1 MPRFCVHC
9 GAPQTEGASFCQ
21 GCGKPLQPQAAPTP
35 AVPTAPPTPAKPASS
50 SLLKFVLIA
59 FAVIALLGMISVAG
73 VIYAGYRI
81 KNKVEQSAKDHG
93 VNLRDLTSP
102 SSATGRHLDPCALL
116 TREEAEQILN
126 TPIVRADR
134 AGDVCSYYAKPLSA
148 EERQANVQKA
158 FEELQK
164 KAPAADSRRAES
176 PTEQVRESGI
186 GDLARQI
193 AGAANDGS
201 APLFTV
207 TYTENGKQQIA
218 AMKIA
223 IGAVGGKLASES
235 LEELRGIGDQ
245 ALLGPMDS
253 MLVVEKNGAGVSI
266 DMRQLPKA
274 KQLAIAMARR
284 IVPRM

>member
-21 GCGKPLQPQAAPTP
+21 SCGKPLQPQTAP
-35 AVPTAPPTPAKPASS
+35 VPTASPAPAKPGSS

-73 VIYAGYRI
+73 VIYAGYRL

-93 VNLRDLTSP
+93 INLHDLASSP
-102 SSATGRHLDPCALL
+102 NNTGRHLDPCALL
-116 TREEAEQILN
+116 TKEEAEQVLK

-134 AGDVCSYYAKPLSA
+134 AGEVCSYYTKPLSA

-164 KAPAADSRRAES
+164 KAPAADSRPAES
-176 PTEQVRESGI
+176 TSEQVRESGI

-235 LEELRGIGDQ
+235 LEELRGIGDE
-245 ALLGPMDS
+245 AILGPMDS
-253 MLVVEKNGAGVSI
+253 MLVIEKNGAGVSI